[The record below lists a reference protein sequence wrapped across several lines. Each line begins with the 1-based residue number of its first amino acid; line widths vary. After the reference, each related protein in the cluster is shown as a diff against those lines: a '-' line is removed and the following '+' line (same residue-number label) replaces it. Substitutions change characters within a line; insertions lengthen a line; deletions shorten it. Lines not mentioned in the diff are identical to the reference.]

1 MRALV
6 LLVCLSSVAR
16 ADEETRAAWGFGTGV
31 ATALLPLAAGGALL
45 AYRCPEDQPKCD
57 PAPWRRAGVHTLAT
71 GLALAPI
78 FSHLIA
84 GEYKRAAWFGI
95 APVVLGV
102 VAMGLLEGS
111 RPDDL
116 LDSGAVTPRI
126 IFAGALALELVA
138 SGIGLGD
145 SLQAVERARKKKQSL
160 AIGVSPVFGA
170 HQFGLTV
177 GGLM

>member
-6 LLVCLSSVAR
+6 VLLCLSSVAR
-16 ADEETRAAWGFGTGV
+16 ADEESRAGWGFGTGV

-45 AYRCPEDQPKCD
+45 AYRCDNPKCD
-57 PAPWRRAGVHTLAT
+57 PAPWRRAGIHTIAT

-116 LDSGAVTPRI
+116 LDSGAVAPRI
-126 IFAGALALELVA
+126 VFAGALALELVA

-145 SLQAVERARKKKQSL
+145 SLMAVERARKKKQSA
-160 AIGVSPVFGA
+160 AIGVSPVIGA